1 MVKCQVCECV
11 CIVWEW
17 PSWLDIMLNSQQT
30 SSFLYPLCCLEESLW
45 PFSEEYIIVWHPTST
60 FAFSLKVTIRNS
72 YLAPQYH
79 LPGLFV
85 WDLVSQQ
92 VPSSYVVWRYASV
105 SSENISL
112 AFNTFQR
119 IASQRSTFTLVFV
132 PWLNIVVILSLRKK
146 INKKNPALIL
156 YYSFSF
162 FLDTTSE
169 MYGANQI

>member
-1 MVKCQVCECV
+1 MPGVWVCVGIVCE
-11 CIVWEW
+11 WL
-17 PSWLDIMLNSQQT
+17 SWHDIMLNSQQT
-30 SSFLYPLCCLEESLW
+30 SSFILCEVSLW
-45 PFSEEYIIVWHPTST
+45 PFAEEYNIVWHPTST
-60 FAFSLKVTIRNS
+60 FAFFLKVTIRNS

-119 IASQRSTFTLVFV
+119 IASQRSTLILVFV
-132 PWLNIVVILSLRKK
+132 PWLNIVVSLSLQKKK
-146 INKKNPALIL
+146 IINKNKKKFS
-156 YYSFSF
+156 YYSFSL
-162 FLDTTSE
+162 LDATSE
-169 MYGANQI
+169 IYGAKQN